1 MCAASEVFT
10 RLTFGRTWQ
19 MQREGLVQPVG
30 AMTWVRLPNTSTMP
44 SFLEYFFKQVIRY
57 GGY

>member
-19 MQREGLVQPVG
+19 MQREGLVQPAG
-30 AMTWVRLPNTSTMP
+30 AMTRILLQT
-44 SFLEYFFKQVIRY
+44 
-57 GGY
+57 GH